1 MIIYN
6 VTTHVANAVNNDWI
20 AWMKVIH
27 IPEVMHTGCFSKFQM
42 IRMMETDETEGITY
56 AVQYYAESKADY
68 NRYIE
73 VNAPVLRKN
82 TIDKWGDKTIS
93 FSTLMEIVH

>member
-6 VTTHVANAVNNDWI
+6 VTTHVAIAIQNEWL
-20 AWMKVIH
+20 AWMKSTH
-27 IPEVMHTGCFSKFQM
+27 IPEVMQTGCFSKFQM

-73 VNAPVLRKN
+73 IYAMVLRKAA
-82 TIDKWGDKTIS
+82 IDKWGDKTIS
-93 FSTLMEIVH
+93 FRTLMEIVH